1 MLAYIRTSYNKGVF
15 FNTKDITK
23 PYLADVIHS
32 ESTCI
37 SIVSQYDIFQNK
49 PLLSGDIE
57 LNPGPVQNTN
67 SLTRLPLHVVLEQRL
82 RSYEL
87 RPFDVGGDGDCFFR
101 AVSHQLY
108 GDPEHHFEVRAAG
121 SREIY

>member
-1 MLAYIRTSYNKGVF
+1 MKS
-15 FNTKDITK
+15 
-23 PYLADVIHS
+23 YLADVIHS

-37 SIVSQYDIFQNK
+37 SIVSHYDIFQNK

-82 RSYEL
+82 R
-87 RPFDVGGDGDCFFR
+87 PFDIGGDGDCFFR

-108 GDPEHHFEVRAAG
+108 APL
-121 SREIY
+121 